1 MVAWDLGS
9 QPERYNDHD
18 QPVEYEAGRRMGIL
32 YIATAL
38 ALLFWLLMA
47 WLIAGLIMQWVE
59 GWR

>member
-1 MVAWDLGS
+1 MVNWYVGS

-38 ALLFWLLMA
+38 ALLFWLLMT